1 MSTTSGNE
9 GLWLV
14 EPLPGFRV
22 TCPYIAHDPNCPRG
36 PHPTRDCR
44 CRVFRT
50 KAAAYRYIN
59 VTKAEEQ
66 DQGEAG

>member
-1 MSTTSGNE
+1 MSATPNNE

-22 TCPYIAHDPNCPRG
+22 TCPYIAHDPNCPPG
-36 PHPTRDCR
+36 PHPTRNCR

-50 KAAAYRYIN
+50 KAAAYSYISA
-59 VTKAEEQ
+59 TTAE
-66 DQGEAG
+66 DQGEGK